1 MPRKPE
7 DTDVRVMVPRRA
19 VAAYQRVRAT
29 LGGQMAAFGIEPT
42 HANVMAAMVEILD
55 QQLHP
60 DRAVPCMDPNAPV
73 YEAPETTRREPHPPE
88 QREKFW
94 QNLEQNPPP
103 PGFEPILPGPE
114 YVEESKTRFPH
125 VYGKPETESDS

>member
-1 MPRKPE
+1 
-7 DTDVRVMVPRRA
+7 MVPRRA

-60 DRAVPCMDPNAPV
+60 DRAVPCMDPNAPI
-73 YEAPETTRREPHPPE
+73 YEAPDGGGIEVAGGYIGKRVDPDKPPTV
-88 QREKFW
+88 R
-94 QNLEQNPPP
+94 
-103 PGFEPILPGPE
+103 GVPIRPA
-114 YVEESKTRFPH
+114 
-125 VYGKPETESDS
+125 PETESDS